1 MKNCYYAEILFN
13 LLADKLS
20 GGGPE
25 IEFIY
30 IKQCINVVI

>member
-1 MKNCYYAEILFN
+1 MKNCYYGEILLN
-13 LLADKLS
+13 LLVNKLS

-30 IKQCINVVI
+30 IKQCINVII